1 MRLQGPAWW
10 VVGLALLL
18 SAAGAV
24 GQGTF
29 QNLGFESANLS
40 PVPAGQYGG
49 SVFSLDAIPGWTGF
63 LGTNQ
68 VTQVL
73 QNDETLGD
81 ASIDIL
87 GPYWNLGG
95 IIEGQYTVVL
105 EPGLGP
111 GDVNASASIT
121 QVGLVPANAQSLLF
135 KAATFSPF
143 SVSLAGQT
151 LSLVSLGTGPNY
163 TLYGADISSLAG
175 QTGALTITALA
186 AYNTSDYFDSF
197 QFSNLPI
204 PEPGVFSL
212 SVLGVLVLGGRVL
225 GRRR

>member
-186 AYNTSDYFDSF
+186 AYNTTDYFDSF

-204 PEPGVFSL
+204 PEPGEFGL
-212 SVLGVLVLGGRVL
+212 SVLGALVLGWRVL
-225 GRRR
+225 RKRA

>member
-73 QNDETLGD
+73 QNNYTLGV
-81 ASIDIL
+81 ASIDII
-87 GPYWNLGG
+87 GPDWSFGG

-105 EPGLGP
+105 QPGLGP
-111 GDVNASASIT
+111 FEDNVSASIT

-186 AYNTSDYFDSF
+186 AYNTTDYFDSF

-204 PEPGVFSL
+204 PEPGEFGL
-212 SVLGVLVLGGRVL
+212 SVLGALVLGWRVL
-225 GRRR
+225 RKRA

>member
-1 MRLQGPAWW
+1 
-10 VVGLALLL
+10 LLL